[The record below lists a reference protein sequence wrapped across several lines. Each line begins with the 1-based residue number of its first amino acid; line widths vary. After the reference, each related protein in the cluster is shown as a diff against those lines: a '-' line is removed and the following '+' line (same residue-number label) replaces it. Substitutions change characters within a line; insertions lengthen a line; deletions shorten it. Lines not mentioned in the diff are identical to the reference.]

1 MVTIQAFDP
10 FVFLVHRKF
19 PNVPPTYLLSE
30 LHPREMTRDPA
41 KWPEIEQHRSAA
53 LRYHEELA
61 AMPEQA
67 FQALL
72 DSELAKQSEEIRDKQ
87 EEEECQRFFN
97 EPTAFADF
105 DHWSRAAHWTLE
117 EAVALSFGRN
127 PDVVDSKALR
137 PHKDASGFAARYFRL
152 LDLARRA
159 EVWQKLFDPVLPGI
173 FIAWAKQNEIEF
185 PEPLESKVRLR
196 GNDIGN
202 WKTFYDQAVQ
212 LYKDTCENYDTQL
225 SQLRQAMKKRD
236 DEISMLR
243 SSKTVQDI
251 ASSTPSE
258 RALSTRERDSLLKLV
273 IGMAIGGYG
282 YNPSGGRS
290 EKPSEIASD
299 LERAGLPLDPDTV
312 RKWLKL
318 AAEILPPNQAE

>member
-1 MVTIQAFDP
+1 
-10 FVFLVHRKF
+10 
-19 PNVPPTYLLSE
+19 
-30 LHPREMTRDPA
+30 
-41 KWPEIEQHRSAA
+41 
-53 LRYHEELA
+53 
-61 AMPEQA
+61 MPEQA